1 MILIILSIKRIYK
14 MNFIKINFYDINR
27 ILIYFSNIFILLILD
42 CFFLYLL
49 YNYYNFYINYVFF
62 YHYLKFTLKKILL
75 IKFKI

>member
-27 ILIYFSNIFILLILD
+27 ILIYFSNIFIFLILD
-42 CFFLYLL
+42 CFFLHLL

-62 YHYLKFTLKKILL
+62 YHLL
-75 IKFKI
+75 FKIYFKKNIIDQI

>member
-62 YHYLKFTLKKILL
+62 YNLL
-75 IKFKI
+75 FKIYFKKNIIDQI